1 MENKKLHLKISAL
14 VFMTVA
20 VIVSMASILVH
31 ERQRTREVEAE
42 IGEIQKIRR
51 DITIA
56 QRNITILAT
65 LGEGIIGWEEADYL
79 HYRTRRLRTDSL
91 LQAMKPHCKDF
102 VHPVQIDTLRTL
114 LAEKEAHLLHLMET
128 FARQDKAD
136 SLLVNHLPEVARRA
150 TRVRTV
156 MRKKKGIAGVFGG
169 KKTVQILPSAKELH
183 QFSDS
188 LIAMQQERTAEME
201 AYVDSLR
208 TRNRTLNTQLNRLVS
223 DLDRQAQAA
232 FAEREQKI
240 AEAQALSVR
249 LFTATISAAIV
260 LLFLSYLTIHR
271 ELKRNADEKKKR
283 EKLIGELQ
291 ESNEA
296 NEKLIKLRRNL
307 IQNVT
312 HELRTPLTAISGNAE
327 LLLNDTEEDNRM
339 RHAQTIHDAAGRM
352 AGMINSLLV
361 YFRLDS
367 GKETPTVKPF
377 KLRSIAETLETEF
390 VSLAKNKGLN
400 FKIESETDEIVSG
413 DKNRIISIG
422 SNLLSNAVKF
432 TSSGTITLSTEY
444 KEGTFTLTV
453 KDTGTGMTREQQQ
466 RIFTP
471 FERLGNAVTEDGFG
485 LGLAIVSDTVKLLKG
500 NISVESE
507 PGKGSRF
514 TVSLPLPKVEE
525 TEIGEKK
532 QENHISLSGYNI
544 LAIDND
550 LVLLNMLRDMYRQ
563 HGVECD
569 TCQSVDELTDL
580 MRTKDYDLLIT
591 DLKMPEVN
599 GYEVLELLRTSEI
612 GNSQTIPIVAAT
624 AAGYVEEEELT
635 CKGFTAVLY
644 KPYSIGELL
653 AVTESCI
660 KRNKTSRIDL
670 SPLLAFGDKRRTLE
684 KLATTTLSDMD
695 EVRKVAETKDM
706 EALDGW
712 VHHLRSSSSLR
723 TTSSIPTLCA
733 ACWKTKAFVVWLPP
747 TATAHGN
754 CFPRCRRT
762 TLCLPTCACPTVTAS
777 PCWQNCGNK
786 AGTIP
791 TSS

>member
-1 MENKKLHLKISAL
+1 MTLLTRIFIRYFML
-14 VFMTVA
+14 VVA
-20 VIVSMASILVH
+20 IGSMAAILIH
-31 ERQRTREVEAE
+31 ERKRIKKIEAE
-42 IGEIQKIRR
+42 SIEIRQVRS
-51 DITIA
+51 DINTVH
-56 QRNITILAT
+56 RSITRLAL
-65 LGEGIIGWEEADYL
+65 LGEGIIRWEEADSISYHVL
-79 HYRTRRLRTDSL
+79 RLRTDSL
-91 LQAMKPHCKDF
+91 LQALKPHCIAY
-102 VHPVQIDTLRTL
+102 VHPARIDILRTL
-114 LAEKEAHLLHLMET
+114 LMEKEIHLMHLMEIL
-128 FARQDKAD
+128 ARQDEAE
-136 SLLVNHLPEVARRA
+136 SLLVSHLPEVAKRA

-156 MRKKKGIAGVFGG
+156 QQKKKGIAGFFGG
-169 KKTVQILPSAKELH
+169 KKTVQVLPSAQELH

-188 LIAMQQERTAEME
+188 LITLQRKQTAEMD
-201 AYVDSLR
+201 AYADSLR

-223 DLDRQAQAA
+223 DLDRQTQAA

-260 LLFLSYLTIHR
+260 LLFLSYLAIHR
-271 ELKRNADEKKKR
+271 EMKRNDNERKQR

-296 NEKLIKLRRNL
+296 NRKLIKLRRNL

-327 LLLNDTEEDNRM
+327 LLLNDTETVSRM

-377 KLRSIAETLETEF
+377 KLCSITETLETEF
-390 VSLAKNKGLN
+390 APLVKNKGLN

-432 TSSGTITLSTEY
+432 TSSGIITLSTEY
-444 KEGTFTLTV
+444 KEGTFTLIV
-453 KDTGTGMTREQQQ
+453 EDTGTGMTREQQQ

-500 NISVESE
+500 NIRVESE
-507 PGKGSRF
+507 PDKGSRF
-514 TVSLPLPKVEE
+514 TVSLPLAKAEE
-525 TEIGEKK
+525 TEIHEKK
-532 QENHISLSGYNI
+532 QESHISLSGYNI

-550 LVLLNMLRDMYRQ
+550 LVLVNMLHDMYKQ

-569 TCQSVDELTDL
+569 TCLMVDELTDL

-612 GNSQTIPIVAAT
+612 GNSQTIPVVAAT
-624 AAGYVEEEELT
+624 AAGYVEGEELKR
-635 CKGFTAVLY
+635 KGFAAVLY
-644 KPYSIGELL
+644 KPYSIDELL

-660 KRNKTSRIDL
+660 KRDKTSRH
-670 SPLLAFGDKRRTLE
+670 E
-684 KLATTTLSDMD
+684 
-695 EVRKVAETKDM
+695 
-706 EALDGW
+706 
-712 VHHLRSSSSLR
+712 RSVQGGGS
-723 TTSSIPTLCA
+723 
-733 ACWKTKAFVVWLPP
+733 KG
-747 TATAHGN
+747 HGGVG
-754 CFPRCRRT
+754 R
-762 TLCLPTCACPTVTAS
+762 LGAS
-777 PCWQNCGNK
+777 PQKLVDADKG
-786 AGTIP
+786 GTAVGDVI
-791 TSS
+791 